1 MKTVTLKSGQTLQ
14 LQEASFTDAWNLT
27 QALAR
32 QLGESL
38 PGLKLDSLDA
48 ESIMKQDIDVG
59 KLMGVLAQVISS
71 KDVFAL
77 VWPCFKP
84 CLYNEQP
91 VTQEVF
97 QEPKA
102 RPDFL
107 PSVVEIVKL
116 NVLPFM
122 SGLDLRSLMPA
133 SQAKPKGQK

>member
-14 LQEASFTDAWNLT
+14 LQEASFIDSWNLT
-27 QALAR
+27 QALAK

-38 PGLKLDSLDA
+38 PGLKIESLDA
-48 ESIMKQDIDVG
+48 EALQQDIDVG
-59 KLMGVLAQVISS
+59 KLMGVLAGVISS
-71 KDVFAL
+71 KEVFAL

-91 VTQEVF
+91 VTQDVF

-107 PSVVEIVKL
+107 PCVVEMVKL

-122 SGLDLRSLMPA
+122 SGLDLRSLKQP
-133 SQAKPKGQK
+133 SQAKPAKGQK